1 MYTKRRSENKM
12 IDDEDEKLKKMR
24 GFFVW
29 YSISMG
35 FGMVMVIRGLFRSQ
49 IFPQI
54 PLCKKKILHHIK
66 MPAHV
71 WSTKCR

>member
-29 YSISMG
+29 YSISMVYVSITG
-35 FGMVMVIRGLFRSQ
+35 FGMVMVIR
-49 IFPQI
+49 
-54 PLCKKKILHHIK
+54 
-66 MPAHV
+66 
-71 WSTKCR
+71 